1 MLVLS
6 KTCQK
11 SERTG
16 GIYRQNCQ
24 TAVKTFAKIDDKYIR
39 LPDSCL
45 ITKVLCKN

>member
-11 SERTG
+11 SERSG

-24 TAVKTFAKIDDKYIR
+24 TAVKTFAKIDNISKIKEGK
-39 LPDSCL
+39 LPR
-45 ITKVLCKN
+45 